1 MHEKLPP
8 VSRRAWLRAGLNIG
22 GLGALGA
29 LIPGLLR
36 PTAANGEDLI
46 PGSGTHL
53 VLLGTQGGPNFSKT
67 RAETSSAVVVDG
79 TAYLVDLG
87 EGALLAMQRAGL
99 NYRNVAR
106 VFLTHL
112 HDDHTADVGS
122 FLSHQW
128 TDGRILPTMV
138 MGPFGTSKLVSASL
152 DAFEANSAI
161 RLVDEA
167 RKTKPTEIFRGRDLQ
182 ATPTPVEVYQDER
195 VKVSSVEN
203 THFPEASKRR
213 MPYRSL
219 SYRFDCP
226 ERSIVLS
233 GDTAYSKGLVQLAR
247 GADVL
252 LCEVIEVKSMRQA
265 FEQKVANG
273 AYADNPEGIWAHIV
287 ATHTSTADAG
297 RMAAEAGVG
306 LLVLNH
312 LVPGSLLEI
321 GDDAYVAGVRE
332 HFDGKVI
339 VGRDLMVL

>member
-1 MHEKLPP
+1 MDEKNLTLT
-8 VSRRAWLRAGLNIG
+8 RRAWLGACLRMGS
-22 GLGALGA
+22 LGAMGA

-36 PTAANGEDLI
+36 TRAAESADLI
-46 PGSGTHL
+46 PASGTHL
-53 VLLGTQGGPNFSKT
+53 VLLGTQGGPNFSGE

-79 TAYLVDLG
+79 TPYVVDLG

-99 NYRNVAR
+99 SYRNVAH

-128 TDGRILPTMV
+128 TDGRITPTVV

-152 DAFEANSAI
+152 EAFEANTAI

-167 RKTKPTEIFRGRDLQ
+167 RKVTPTDVFRGRDLE
-182 ATPTPVEVYQDER
+182 ATPNPVEVYRDDR
-195 VKVSSVEN
+195 VKVQSVEN
-203 THFPEASKRR
+203 THFPEASKKR

-226 ERSIVLS
+226 GRSIALS
-233 GDTAYSKGLVQLAR
+233 GDTSYSKGLVELAR

-252 LCEVIEVKSMRQA
+252 VCETIEVKSMRRA

-287 ATHTSTADAG
+287 ATHASTVDAG

-306 LLVLNH
+306 MLVLNH

-321 GDDAYVAGVRE
+321 GDDAYLAGVRE
-332 HFDGKVI
+332 HFRGKAI